1 MPLLLRDSHLGL
13 LYGMIQLGDC
23 YSVGFDRSGYAI
35 RMVVDRWMGMSV
47 VRVGA
52 KTGEV
57 TKPEDSRAITSRV

>member
-35 RMVVDRWMGMSV
+35 RMVVDGWI
-47 VRVGA
+47 RVGA
-52 KTGEV
+52 IVGREGENV
-57 TKPEDSRAITSRV
+57 RVSGPT